1 MATAA
6 AIEKVEPKLKA
17 IIRWPRTIEVD
28 AAKVSGSLIEVHKSE
43 TGQDFALGIGI
54 NVNADFC
61 SNSSF
66 AQEVT
71 SMRCLV
77 KHVVDREMMLANL
90 CIRLEEY
97 LQLSNTDLMRFYMS
111 QGFATTSPGSE
122 VALYHKMDK
131 DFIADGTVRRLMPSL
146 NLVVETS
153 NGTILELAENGTQ
166 VVFPRG
172 KGYKHEL

>member
-1 MATAA
+1 M
-6 AIEKVEPKLKA
+6 EKVEPNLKA
-17 IIRWPRTIEVD
+17 MIRWPRTIEVD
-28 AAKVSGSLIEVHKSE
+28 AAKVSGSLIEAHKSE

-77 KHVVDREMMLANL
+77 KNVVDREMMLANL

-97 LQLSNTDLMRFYMS
+97 LQLSNADLMRFYIS
-111 QGFATTSPGSE
+111 QGISTTSPGSK
-122 VALYHKMDK
+122 VALYHKTDK

-166 VVFPRG
+166 VVFPHG
-172 KGYKHEL
+172 KGYKQEL